1 VTTPVTRPLYR
12 RVLAAALLLG
22 AAVAVPASA
31 ATPSDTSAT
40 STTAAIDVCGSAKP
54 GFARCLARL
63 RPGAAHKT
71 AATATPDG
79 AAVLP
84 AGYGPADLQSAY
96 NLGPAIAAGA
106 GTGMTVAVV
115 DAYDDPTAEAD
126 LAVYRS
132 TYGLP
137 PCTTAG
143 GCFTKANQ
151 QGTASP
157 LPAANGSWAVETSLD
172 LQAVSAA
179 CPACRITLVE
189 GNSASLV
196 ALAAAENTAVALG
209 ANAVSNSYSA
219 AENYA
224 TALYAAAYDHPGV
237 AITASSG
244 DTGYQLAAPFPANLP
259 TVTAVGGTTITRTT
273 STARGW
279 SETAWALNAKGDAA
293 GSACSAWYDKPAWQH
308 DTACPGRTVA
318 DVSAD
323 ADPNTGFA
331 VYDSTP
337 NPYGITPGWF
347 RVGGTS
353 ASSPFIAGVY
363 ALAGNTGQIDDASY
377 LYAHRKHL
385 YDVSGGSVSTTGQN
399 EDCPATSYICT
410 ALPGY
415 DAPTGL
421 GSPNGTAGF

>member
-1 VTTPVTRPLYR
+1 MTRPLYR

-31 ATPSDTSAT
+31 ATPSETTAT
-40 STTAAIDVCGSAKP
+40 STTPTTTAVDVCGTARP
-54 GFARCLARL
+54 GYARCLSRL
-63 RPGAAHKT
+63 RPGAAHKK

-79 AAVLP
+79 AASLP

-96 NLGPAIAAGA
+96 GLGPAIAAGG

-137 PCTTAG
+137 PCTTAN
-143 GCFTKANQ
+143 GCFTKTNQ
-151 QGTASP
+151 SGAASP
-157 LPAANGSWAVETSLD
+157 LPVANGSWAVETSLD
-172 LQAVSAA
+172 LQAASAA
-179 CPACRITLVE
+179 CPACHITLVE
-189 GNSASLV
+189 GDSASLP

-219 AENYA
+219 AENSTTSTYA
-224 TALYAAAYDHPGV
+224 SAYDHPGV

-244 DTGYQLAAPFPANLP
+244 DSGYQLAAPFPADLP
-259 TVTAVGGTTITRTT
+259 TVTAVGGTTLTPAT

-279 SETAWALNAKGDAA
+279 SETAWALNAKGSAA
-293 GSACSAWYDKPAWQH
+293 GSACSAWFDKPSWQH

-323 ADPNTGFA
+323 ADPATGYA
-331 VYDSTP
+331 VYDTTP

-347 RVGGTS
+347 IVGGTS

-363 ALAGNTGQIDDASY
+363 ALAGNTGQIDDASR
-377 LYAHRKHL
+377 LYARRRHL
-385 YDVSGGSVSTTGQN
+385 HDISGGSVSTKGENQ
-399 EDCPATSYICT
+399 DCPTTSYLCT
-410 ALPGY
+410 ALSGY

>member
-1 VTTPVTRPLYR
+1 M
-12 RVLAAALLLG
+12 
-22 AAVAVPASA
+22 PASA
-31 ATPSDTSAT
+31 ATPSDTS
-40 STTAAIDVCGSAKP
+40 TTTTQAAVEVCTAPRP
-54 GFARCLARL
+54 GFARCLAQL

-79 AAVLP
+79 AAALP
-84 AGYGPADLQSAY
+84 SGFGPADLQSAY
-96 NLGPAIAAGA
+96 GLGPAIAAGA

-115 DAYDDPTAEAD
+115 DAYDAPTAEAD
-126 LAVYRS
+126 LAVYRE

-137 PCTTAG
+137 PCTTAN

-151 QGTASP
+151 QGDAAP
-157 LPAANGSWAVETSLD
+157 LPAVNSSWAVETSLD

-179 CPACRITLVE
+179 CPQCHITLVE
-189 GNSASLV
+189 GNTPSLA

-219 AENYA
+219 SESGI
-224 TALYAAAYDHPGV
+224 TAPYAAAYDHPGV

-244 DTGYQLAAPFPANLP
+244 DSGYLLAAPFPASLP
-259 TVTAVGGTTITRTT
+259 TVTAVGGTTLTRTT

-279 SETAWALNAKGDAA
+279 SETAWAYKGKGGAA
-293 GSACSAWYDKPAWQH
+293 GSACSAWQDKPSWQH

-337 NPYGITPGWF
+337 NPYGISPGWF
-347 RVGGTS
+347 VVGGTS

-363 ALAGNTGQIDDASY
+363 ALAGNTGDITDASY
-377 LYAHRKHL
+377 PYAHRSHL
-385 YDVSGGSVSTTGQN
+385 HDVSGGNVSIAGRHQ
-399 EDCPATSYICT
+399 DCPATSYICT

-421 GSPNGTAGF
+421 GTPNGTAGF